1 MTTTPAYKLD
11 RILTIGARPDTVFS
25 FFTDSARWASWWG
38 AGSTIDPR
46 PGGRVLVVLP
56 GGTEASGD
64 VIEIEPPHRIV
75 FSYGYAA
82 GTPIP
87 PGASRVSIRLVPHA
101 EGTQLHLTHEF
112 DDEAARDHHVQGWRF
127 QLSLFANAV
136 ANIVNAGAAASVDTW
151 FSAWSEADG
160 VTRDRSLARIAVPGV
175 RFADKYSRTDGLD
188 ELTTHLEAARR
199 FMPGIR
205 LERRG
210 DVRHC
215 QGSALADWVA
225 VNDGKE
231 ISRGTNLF
239 VFGPDGH
246 IRSVTGFWA

>member
-1 MTTTPAYKLD
+1 MTTAPAYTLD

-38 AGSTIDPR
+38 AGSSIDPR
-46 PGGRVLVVLP
+46 PGGRVLVVHP
-56 GGTEASGD
+56 GGVEASGV

-75 FSYGYAA
+75 FSYGFAS
-82 GTPIP
+82 GKPIP
-87 PGASRVSIRLVPHA
+87 PGASRVSIRLAPHA
-101 EGTQLHLTHEF
+101 EGTQIHLTHEF
-112 DDEAARDHHVQGWRF
+112 DDEGARGQHVQGWRY

-136 ANIVNAGAAASVDTW
+136 ANLVNAGATASIDTW
-151 FSAWSEADG
+151 FSAWSDADSAA
-160 VTRDRSLARIAVPGV
+160 RDRALVQIALPEV
-175 RFADKYSRTDGLD
+175 RFSDKYSRTDGVD
-188 ELTTHLEAARR
+188 ELSTHLDAARR

-225 VNDGKE
+225 VKDGNE

-239 VFGPDGH
+239 VFGPEGE

>member
-1 MTTTPAYKLD
+1 MTTAPTSTLD
-11 RILTIGARPDTVFS
+11 RILTIGAPPDTVFS

-46 PGGRVLVVLP
+46 PGGRVRIIHP
-56 GGTEASGD
+56 GGVEASGE

-75 FSYGYAA
+75 FSYGFAT
-82 GTPIP
+82 GKPIP
-87 PGASRVSIRLVPHA
+87 PGASRVTIRLAPQA

-112 DDEAARDHHVQGWRF
+112 DDQGARDEHVQGWRY

-136 ANIVNAGAAASVDTW
+136 ANVVNADAATRVDRW
-151 FSAWSEADG
+151 FSAWSEADAAIRER
-160 VTRDRSLARIAVPGV
+160 TLAQIAAHDIRV
-175 RFADKYSRTDGLD
+175 ADKFSRLDGID
-188 ELTTHLEAARR
+188 ELSTHLEAARR

-215 QGSALADWVA
+215 QGSALAEWVA
-225 VNDGKE
+225 IKDGNE

-239 VFGPDGH
+239 VFGPEGH
-246 IRSVTGFWA
+246 IRSMTGFWA